1 MPAFDRLIRVKGQ
14 QLLIE
19 LDNWLSAQEPTGSE
33 AGGEAEHLR
42 TGVGIYHFVEE
53 D

>member
-1 MPAFDRLIRVKGQ
+1 
-14 QLLIE
+14 LLIE
-19 LDNWLSAQEPTGSE
+19 LDNWLNAQDSQKADETIQGPR
-33 AGGEAEHLR
+33 LR